1 MLHGEQQREDFW
13 SLDPQIAGKV
23 ISDTLS
29 DCRSIA
35 CTSFVCSDSKFHG
48 ETGGGGAPREGEVGY
63 EIEFFNSIQDW
74 FFTTVYRL

>member
-29 DCRSIA
+29 DCRSIV

-48 ETGGGGAPREGEVGY
+48 ETGGGGGAEGGGGRWW
-63 EIEFFNSIQDW
+63 DW
-74 FFTTVYRL
+74 GF